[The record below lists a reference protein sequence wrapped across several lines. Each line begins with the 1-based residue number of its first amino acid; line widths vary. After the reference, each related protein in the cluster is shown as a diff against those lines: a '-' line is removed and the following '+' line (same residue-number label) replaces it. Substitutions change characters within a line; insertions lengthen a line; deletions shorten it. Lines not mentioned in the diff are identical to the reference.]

1 MLYGRQNVNGAT
13 YYFNNRTGAL
23 DMRRSASLPS
33 DYVPSVAG
41 ISERTFDWGNTILFV
56 FLAIVSLLVWAL
68 RTHILAR
75 RVSYFVLK
83 GMFILN
89 RLIRQIPQ

>member
-1 MLYGRQNVNGAT
+1 MEFHAPELDVR
-13 YYFNNRTGAL
+13 AL
-23 DMRRSASLPS
+23 WICDARLLCRAIMFHPLR
-33 DYVPSVAG
+33 G